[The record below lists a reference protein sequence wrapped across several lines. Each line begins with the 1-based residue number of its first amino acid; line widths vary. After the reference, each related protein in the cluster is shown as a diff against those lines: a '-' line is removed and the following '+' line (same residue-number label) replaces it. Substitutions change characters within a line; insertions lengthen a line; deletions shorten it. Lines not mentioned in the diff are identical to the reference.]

1 MLIKY
6 VTLFPELYEP
16 FKMSGP
22 IRKALEKGLITMSA
36 YNLKDNGIGKHKKV
50 DETPYGGGAGM
61 LLMVEPVVK
70 SIRDASSKNSKVI
83 MFTPE
88 GKTVNQEMIHNL
100 SKEEDLVFVS
110 GYYEGFDNRI
120 KDYVDMEISLG
131 DFIVSRGDIPII
143 TTIDAI
149 SRVIDGVIN
158 NSSIEEESF
167 NNNLLEYPQ
176 YTIPRE
182 FEGRL
187 VPEVLTNGNHKKIK
201 EYRLNESLKRTKEN
215 RLDLYNKYKE
225 NKNGS

>member
-6 VTLFPELYEP
+6 ITLFPELYEP
-16 FKMSGP
+16 FKQSGP
-22 IRKALEKGLITMSA
+22 IRKALEKGLISMSSI
-36 YNLKDNGIGKHKKV
+36 NLKDNGIGKHKKV
-50 DETPYGGGAGM
+50 DDTPYGGGAGM
-61 LLMVEPVVK
+61 LLMAEPVVK

-88 GKTVNQEMIHNL
+88 GKKINQEMIYDL
-100 SKEEDLVFVS
+100 SKEKDLVFVS

-120 KDYVDMEISLG
+120 KEHVDMEISLG

-176 YTIPRE
+176 YTIPRN
-182 FEGRL
+182 FEGQL
-187 VPEVLTNGNHKKIK
+187 VPEVLTSGNHKKIK